1 MDMMDNMRYYN
12 AGREVPDAAKKTIKG
27 GKLSGFTDINP
38 MWRIQKLTELF
49 GVCGVGWY
57 TEIKRIWAEEG
68 KDGRVAAFCEIHLYV
83 KVDGEWSR
91 PIEGIGGSMLVNVFK
106 GSPETSDE
114 CYKMAYTDAISV
126 AAKAARSES
135 VSSANLGA
143 KLPRASRPAVCL
155 TMVFLLLRCV
165 SRMDAVPYA
174 ARNSQPME
182 PFLTMTIVLLE
193 LWFKS
198 RFLLCLC
205 KFALQKFYASLV

>member
-1 MDMMDNMRYYN
+1 MDNMRYYN

-126 AAKAARSES
+126 AAKA
-135 VSSANLGA
+135 LGIGA
-143 KLPRASRPAVCL
+143 DVYWAAGRTKYSQDEKKEPVYCTRCKQKLK
-155 TMVFLLLRCV
+155 
-165 SRMDAVPYA
+165 D
-174 ARNSQPME
+174 
-182 PFLTMTIVLLE
+182 
-193 LWFKS
+193 
-198 RFLLCLC
+198 
-205 KFALQKFYASLV
+205 